1 MNGVFIKIKAK
12 IRFKIS
18 SIKKSLL
25 FVFLMTFEKF
35 WDISLSILSYDDTDK
50 INSYYI
56 SYIYLHNLY
65 NNQGLNEVITSAIK
79 MQS

>member
-1 MNGVFIKIKAK
+1 MNGIFIKIKAK

-35 WDISLSILSYDDTDK
+35 WDISLSILSYDNTDK

-56 SYIYLHNLY
+56 FYIYLHNLY